1 MSETR
6 TSPERP
12 ASLVLTENGQP
23 DGANRVE
30 QPSRVRPALLLAVLL
45 PAVAAF
51 ALLYKVGISV
61 PYQDDYGVIL
71 AFATEYDQL
80 PTLWA
85 KVLDVATKQNNDYK
99 LAFAHSIVAAEME
112 LTRHLNFGFLV
123 SLGNLLLLPIAYLI
137 WQSYQMDEANWNRR
151 LIQFLPISILFFSLT
166 YWETLNWAMA
176 GLQNLSVILFSLLAI
191 RLLIPKKAPSP
202 RLPGLLLACLSATL
216 AAFCSANGFLLAP
229 LGLLILLR
237 RRNFVACL
245 LWCASFLLPMAA
257 YLYHY
262 VPYHYSVHILHTA
275 SYISRIFYFFAF
287 LGCAIPLRRPAA
299 LLGILI
305 SAVIALAVHSRF
317 ERRHPVP
324 FYFTVWVLATSLLVA
339 WLRGAIGSRYSIYSI
354 LLLIFCYSFLAEYL
368 PSRFRFEPKQ
378 FYRISI
384 VLAVTL
390 CLGSDLNAYLYLSR
404 RRQMILS
411 GIEHYRVRPEVN
423 SPMIDPAVAK
433 ISPEEEAFER
443 VTLSRAIEQ
452 HVYSL
457 PPEH

>member
-1 MSETR
+1 
-6 TSPERP
+6 
-12 ASLVLTENGQP
+12 VLTENGQP
-23 DGANRVE
+23 DSANEVE
-30 QPSRVRPALLLAVLL
+30 QPSRVRLALLLAVLL
-45 PAVAAF
+45 PAMVAF
-51 ALLYKVGISV
+51 GLLYKVGISV

-80 PTLWA
+80 PTLRA

-99 LAFAHSIVAAEME
+99 LAFEHFIVAAEME
-112 LTRHLNFGFLV
+112 LTGHLNFGFLV
-123 SLGNLLLLPIAYLI
+123 TLGNLLLLPIAYLL
-137 WQSYQMDEANWNRR
+137 WQSYQTDEDYLNRR
-151 LIQFLPISILFFSLT
+151 LIQFAPISILFFSLT

-191 RLLIPKKAPSP
+191 RLLIPKRVPSLSLP
-202 RLPGLLLACLSATL
+202 RLLLACLSATL

-237 RRNFVACL
+237 RRSVADCL
-245 LWCASFLLPMAA
+245 VWCASFLLPLAA

-275 SYISRIFYFFAF
+275 SYVSRIFYFFAF
-287 LGCAIPLRRPAA
+287 LGCAIPFRRPAA

-305 SAVIALAVHSRF
+305 SAVISLAVHSRF
-317 ERRHPVP
+317 ERKHPVP
-324 FYFTVWVLATSLLVA
+324 FYFTVWVLATAFLVA

-368 PSRFRFEPKQ
+368 PSRFMAFEQKY
-378 FYRISI
+378 FYRTSI
-384 VLAVTL
+384 VLAVTF
-390 CLGSDLNAYLYLSR
+390 CLASDLSAYLYLSR

-433 ISPEEEAFER
+433 LSPEEEAFER
-443 VTLSRAIEQ
+443 VTLSRAIER
-452 HVYSL
+452 HVYTL
-457 PPEH
+457 PPNH